1 MAGPGSVKP
10 ITLVTTI
17 FGGILLAVG
26 LLFVGASLAKGEQDS
41 RTAGMLM
48 MAFGGMMIAVP
59 LYIEARRLQAEH
71 QAKVLQKG
79 KARAAQRCSA
89 CGMETAAFWCT
100 THTVRL
106 CSECVPK
113 HDEPSRCLYRSLV
126 TAVQKSAAAAGR

>member
-1 MAGPGSVKP
+1 MKR
-10 ITLVTTI
+10 ITLVTSV

-26 LLFVGASLAKGEQDS
+26 LLFVAASLAKGEQDT
-41 RTAGMLM
+41 RTAGMLV
-48 MAFGGMMIAVP
+48 MAFGGMIVAVP
-59 LYIEARRLQAEH
+59 LYIEARRIQAEH

-79 KARAAQRCSA
+79 KARASQRCSS

-126 TAVQKSAAAAGR
+126 SAVQKNAAAGGR

>member
-1 MAGPGSVKP
+1 VKR
-10 ITLVTTI
+10 ITLVTTV

-26 LLFVGASLAKGEQDS
+26 LLFVGSSLAKGEQDS

-48 MAFGGMMIAVP
+48 MSFAGMMVAVP

-71 QAKVLQKG
+71 RAMVVQKG
-79 KARAAQRCSA
+79 KARAAQRCSG

-113 HDEPSRCLYRSLV
+113 HDEPSRCLYKSLV
-126 TAVQKSAAAAGR
+126 TVAQKSAAAGGR